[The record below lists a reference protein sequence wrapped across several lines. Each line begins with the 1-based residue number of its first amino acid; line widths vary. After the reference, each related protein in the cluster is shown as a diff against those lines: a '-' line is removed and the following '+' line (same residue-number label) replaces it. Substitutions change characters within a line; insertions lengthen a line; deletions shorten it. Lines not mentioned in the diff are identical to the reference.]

1 LLYCPYKFGY
11 LDVQTRAPRAGGVG
25 KDNPVKLLIVDDS
38 SIIRKAITRYLKEY
52 GLELVGEAG
61 DGVQAL
67 EQMRL
72 HRPDLVTLDIT
83 MPEMDGLTCLDEM
96 LKIDPDIKVIVI
108 SALSDQAT
116 ALKALKSGAKG
127 FLGKPF
133 TEEKIK
139 SAFDRVLKG
148 GS

>member
-1 LLYCPYKFGY
+1 M
-11 LDVQTRAPRAGGVG
+11 
-25 KDNPVKLLIVDDS
+25 KLLIVDDS
-38 SIIRKAITRYLKEY
+38 SIIRKAISKYLKEY
-52 GLELVGEAG
+52 GVELVGEAG

-67 EQMRL
+67 EQMRV
-72 HRPDLVTLDIT
+72 HKPDLVTLDIT

-96 LKIDPDIKVIVI
+96 LKIDPAIKVIVI

-116 ALKALKSGAKG
+116 ALKALKAGAKG

-133 TEEKIK
+133 TEDKIK
-139 SAFDRVLKG
+139 EAFDRVLKG